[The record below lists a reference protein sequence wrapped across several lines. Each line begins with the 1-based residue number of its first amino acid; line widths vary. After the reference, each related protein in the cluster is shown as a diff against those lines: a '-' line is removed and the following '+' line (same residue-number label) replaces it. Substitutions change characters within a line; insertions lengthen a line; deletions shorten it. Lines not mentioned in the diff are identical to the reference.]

1 MKKVLSVLLVAVLLI
16 TCMGTA
22 VFAAAAPKVTV
33 VNKTAAPGKN
43 VTVNVN
49 ISNNPGFASFD
60 MVVNYDKAVLQLT
73 KVTAGKLCNGGAF
86 VPNVNNGKIAFASA
100 TDVTT
105 KSGTLFTLT
114 FKVLAKN
121 ETTTKI
127 SIDKAA
133 SKLTQAD
140 QDKLTFTTASGTVTV
155 DKCAAGHTWGEWV
168 VTKEATCTE
177 EGERT
182 RKCTVKGC
190 GKTETEV
197 IPMTEHTYGDWTQ
210 SKAPTCT
217 EPGEETRTCVCG
229 HVETREI
236 PATGHSH
243 GDWEYDA
250 DGHFKKCACGDKI
263 EAGAH
268 VDADGDGKCDTC
280 GYTMPVEP
288 APAPVE
294 DDAGIPW
301 WVWLIIAIVVLGIA
315 GFCVWFFVFKKKG
328 DKAA

>member
-16 TCMGTA
+16 ACMGTA
-22 VFAAAAPKVTV
+22 AFAAAAPKVTV
-33 VNKTAAPGKN
+33 SAATAAPGKN
-43 VTVNVN
+43 VTVSVK
-49 ISNNPGFASFD
+49 ISNNPGFATYKFAIS
-60 MVVNYDKAVLQLT
+60 YDHAVLKLVSA
-73 KVTAGKLCNGGAF
+73 KAGALSKNGLF
-86 VPNVNNGKIAFASA
+86 VANAESDLVSYAAAQN
-100 TDVTT
+100 TTT

-114 FKVLAKN
+114 FKVLTKN

-127 SIDKAA
+127 SIDKTGSNFAQA
-133 SKLTQAD
+133 SG
-140 QDKLTFTTASGTVTV
+140 DKLTFTTSSGTLTV

-168 VTKEATCTE
+168 ITKDATCTE

-190 GKTETEV
+190 GKTQTEV

-268 VDADGDGKCDTC
+268 VDADKDGKCDTC